1 MTKYLSIF
9 AVCLL
14 ACGGASEG
22 VADQKVP
29 CIDYWAVA
37 AYPGWDM
44 TDLTLHVVAVAHDDA
59 KGIEEIATS
68 YVRQE
73 KDGPEVVAGCF
84 VPGYVLFHVKRSEE

>member
-9 AVCLL
+9 ALFLL
-14 ACGGASEG
+14 ACGGNPEEA
-22 VADQKVP
+22 ADQTIP
-29 CIDYWAVA
+29 CVDYWAIA
-37 AYPGWDM
+37 SYPGSDM
-44 TDLTLHVVAVAHDDA
+44 TDLALHVVAVAHDDS

-68 YVRQE
+68 YVRQG